1 MSLRKINVVFLCLFS
16 PALVLAKETIYVK
29 NNTGLLSAPSEKT
42 AKVLRNLE
50 LNEVVTVI
58 YIEEDLDI
66 PDLGMHWTRIQ
77 TADGHEGFVRLMNLS
92 KEKMPEPEYKVMARA
107 IERKA
112 FVNAE
117 ALYVRSEPS
126 RNSAEKGMLVRN
138 SSVHVLAYSDQDDY
152 IDGHAAK
159 WAHVQ
164 ASDELDGWVFSAYL
178 SDEPANNNVGPG
190 NEPKED
196 PAHINSGSSK
206 SVKPPLLAIRDEPT
220 KYGTIIGR
228 VKQGKSV
235 RIVERLAAWE
245 SLAGLRSVWVKVR
258 YDDLEGWVFG
268 GFLSSSGYTMSSDSL
283 DKPFTLPLDQN
294 AYRRTS
300 PYGPRKHPIG
310 GHASFHSGVD
320 LAAGAGTPI
329 YAAADGVVEIEN
341 DGPGG
346 YGILTVIRHDN
357 GLVTYY
363 CHQSKRH
370 KRQGDKVQAGDLIG
384 EVGTTGNSTGNH
396 LHFEVRTN
404 YNDTHFNPDLYVPF
418 PEASNQNEP

>member
-1 MSLRKINVVFLCLFS
+1 MSLRKIIVAFLCLGS
-16 PALVLAKETIYVK
+16 PGMLLAKETIYVK
-29 NNTGLLSAPSEKT
+29 NTTSLLSAPSEKT
-42 AKVLRNLE
+42 AKVLKNLE
-50 LNEVVTVI
+50 LNEIVTVI
-58 YIEEDLDI
+58 YIEENLDI
-66 PDLGMHWTRIQ
+66 ADLGMHWTRIQ
-77 TADGHEGFVRLMNLS
+77 TADGHEGYVRLMNLS

-107 IERKA
+107 IEKKS
-112 FVNAE
+112 FVNAD

-126 RNSAEKGMLVRN
+126 RSSAEKGMLTRN
-138 SSVHVLAYSDQDDY
+138 SSVTVLAYSDQDDY

-178 SDEPANNNVGPG
+178 SDEPANINIGPG

-196 PAHINSGSSK
+196 PEHINSGSSK

-235 RIVERLAAWE
+235 RIIERQNAWE

-283 DKPFTLPLDQN
+283 DKPFMIPLEQSS
-294 AYRRTS
+294 YRRTS
-300 PYGPRKHPIG
+300 PYGPRKHPISG
-310 GHASFHSGVD
+310 QASFHSGVD
-320 LAAGAGTPI
+320 LAAGGGTPI
-329 YAAADGVVEIEN
+329 YSAADGVVEVQSDN
-341 DGPGG
+341 TG
-346 YGILTVIRHDN
+346 YGMLTVIRHDN

-370 KRQGDKVQAGDLIG
+370 KREGDKVQAGDLIG
-384 EVGTTGNSTGNH
+384 EVGTTGNSTGPH

-418 PEASNQNEP
+418 PEVQEAPSP